1 MNLGHGLELLLK
13 ASVSPAGD
21 NQAETPWLSGKKSAL
36 LLVEKIR
43 PHLGDTSY
51 KKNEIV
57 V

>member
-13 ASVSPAGD
+13 ASVSQGD

-51 KKNEIV
+51 KQNEIV